1 MSSSQQTEQSHHP
14 TFQQY
19 VLVAIILFVITII
32 EFFAIFP
39 DPDLIGA
46 AKIPVLA
53 ILSAI
58 KFAIVIMFYMH
69 LKFDDRM
76 FTVLFLAGLA
86 LAFLVGIAV
95 LAMFTALDG
104 KPRAFA
110 SAHAVPYEKGEHGVE
125 HVKPTA
131 VPIPTVPPA
140 VTTPTESAAPDVTA
154 TTAPEPAAE
163 PSGGSGAGASIDI
176 GTDGDALT
184 FSEAALSAASGS
196 SVTVTFNNGSAVN
209 QHNWVLV
216 QDGTKDAVATDGTA
230 AGPAA
235 AWIKPGDERVVASS
249 KLLDPGDSEA
259 VTFTAPAAGTYQ
271 FVCTFPGHN
280 FTMFGDFT
288 VN

>member
-1 MSSSQQTEQSHHP
+1 M
-14 TFQQY
+14 QY
-19 VLVAIILFVITII
+19 VLVAAILFIITIV

-46 AKIPVLA
+46 AKIPVLV

-69 LKFDDRM
+69 LKFDHRM
-76 FTVLFLAGLA
+76 FTILFLAGLA
-86 LAFLVGIAV
+86 LAFAVGIAV
-95 LAMFTALDG
+95 LGMFAALDG
-104 KPRAFA
+104 SPRAFA
-110 SAHAVPYEKGEHGVE
+110 SANAVPYEEGAHEVE
-125 HVKPTA
+125 HVKPTI

-140 VTTPTESAAPDVTA
+140 VTTPTESAAPDVA
-154 TTAPEPAAE
+154 GTTAPEPA
-163 PSGGSGAGASIDI
+163 GGSGAAVSIDI
-176 GTDGDALT
+176 GTEGDALK
-184 FSEAALSAASGS
+184 FSEPALSAASGS
-196 SVTVTFNNGSAVN
+196 SITVTFNNGSSVN

-216 QDGTKDAVATDGTA
+216 QSGTKDAVSTDGTG
-230 AGPAA
+230 AGPGAN
-235 AWIKPGDERVVASS
+235 WIKPGDDRVVASS
-249 KLLDPGDSEA
+249 KLLNPGETEA

>member
-1 MSSSQQTEQSHHP
+1 MSSSHQTEQSHHP
-14 TFQQY
+14 TLRQY
-19 VLVAIILFVITII
+19 VLVAIILFVITIV

-86 LAFLVGIAV
+86 LAFMVGIAV

-104 KPRAFA
+104 EPRAFA

-125 HVKPTA
+125 HVKRTA

-154 TTAPEPAAE
+154 TTAPEPAAVKEVPNKVNTNLSQE
-163 PSGGSGAGASIDI
+163 PIPI
-176 GTDGDALT
+176 
-184 FSEAALSAASGS
+184 
-196 SVTVTFNNGSAVN
+196 
-209 QHNWVLV
+209 
-216 QDGTKDAVATDGTA
+216 
-230 AGPAA
+230 
-235 AWIKPGDERVVASS
+235 
-249 KLLDPGDSEA
+249 
-259 VTFTAPAAGTYQ
+259 
-271 FVCTFPGHN
+271 FPR
-280 FTMFGDFT
+280 
-288 VN
+288 

>member
-1 MSSSQQTEQSHHP
+1 MSSSHQPEQGHHP
-14 TFQQY
+14 TFMQY
-19 VLVAIILFVITII
+19 VLVAAILFIITIV

-39 DPDLIGA
+39 NPDLIGA

-69 LKFDDRM
+69 LKYDHRM
-76 FTVLFLAGLA
+76 FTMFFLAGLA
-86 LAFLVGIAV
+86 LAFIVGIA
-95 LAMFTALDG
+95 LLSMLTALDG
-104 KPRAFA
+104 SPRAFA
-110 SAHAVPYEKGEHGVE
+110 SANAIPYVEGDHKVE
-125 HVKPTA
+125 HAEPAA
-131 VPIPTVPPA
+131 VPIPTVPPL
-140 VTTPTESAAPDVTA
+140 VTTPTESVAPDVA
-154 TTAPEPAAE
+154 DTTAPKSVEEPA
-163 PSGGSGAGASIDI
+163 GGSGAAVSIEI
-176 GTDGDALT
+176 GTEGDALK

-216 QDGTKDAVATDGTA
+216 QNGTKDAVATDGTG
-230 AGPAA
+230 AGPGAD
-235 AWIKPGDERVVASS
+235 WIKPGDDRVVASS
-249 KLLDPGDSEA
+249 KLLNPGESEA

>member
-69 LKFDDRM
+69 LKFDNRL
-76 FTVLFLAGLA
+76 FTIFFLAGLA
-86 LAFLVGIAV
+86 LAFAVGIAV
-95 LAMFTALDG
+95 LGMFAALG
-104 KPRAFA
+104 GGPRAFA
-110 SAHAVPYEKGEHGVE
+110 SANAVPYEEGAHGIE

-140 VTTPTESAAPDVTA
+140 ITTPTESAAPDVTA

-163 PSGGSGAGASIDI
+163 PSGGSGAGDSIDI
-176 GTDGDALT
+176 GTDGDALK
-184 FSEAALSAASGS
+184 FSEEALSASSGS

-249 KLLDPGDSEA
+249 KLLNPGDSEA

>member
-86 LAFLVGIAV
+86 LAFMVGIAV

-104 KPRAFA
+104 EPRAFA

-125 HVKPTA
+125 HIKPTA

-154 TTAPEPAAE
+154 TTAPEQAAE

-176 GTDGDALT
+176 GTDGDALK
-184 FSEAALSAASGS
+184 FSEEALSAASGS

-249 KLLDPGDSEA
+249 KLLNPGDSEA